1 MGLSKTEF
9 MRGMQCPK
17 QLWLDTNKP
26 ELKII
31 PEQTQRRLDR
41 GNEFGDKAMAMFGP
55 FVEVTEYI
63 PNTKYLDKRKMVQNT
78 KNAMRTGENNICEAS
93 FDYHG
98 LFCAVDIPT
107 PQLSFNSDIAELA
120 QFQRFVVGLGPAHG
134 PVRGEQQQAC
144 VGWLMFFV
152 FLGVRC
158 RRPALSLCEGLVSVR
173 TRAVGCGSSV
183 TGPSFCRRKGSLPA
197 QG

>member
-9 MRGMQCPK
+9 LRGMQCPK

-63 PNTKYLDKRKMVQNT
+63 PNTKYLDKRCLLYT
-78 KNAMRTGENNICEAS
+78 
-93 FDYHG
+93 
-98 LFCAVDIPT
+98 
-107 PQLSFNSDIAELA
+107 SDAA
-120 QFQRFVVGLGPAHG
+120 DD
-134 PVRGEQQQAC
+134 
-144 VGWLMFFV
+144 
-152 FLGVRC
+152 
-158 RRPALSLCEGLVSVR
+158 
-173 TRAVGCGSSV
+173 
-183 TGPSFCRRKGSLPA
+183 
-197 QG
+197 

>member
-1 MGLSKTEF
+1 

-63 PNTKYLDKRKMVQNT
+63 RTQNIWT
-78 KNAMRTGENNICEAS
+78 SAKWSRTPRTQ
-93 FDYHG
+93 
-98 LFCAVDIPT
+98 CAAARII
-107 PQLSFNSDIAELA
+107 SA
-120 QFQRFVVGLGPAHG
+120 
-134 PVRGEQQQAC
+134 
-144 VGWLMFFV
+144 
-152 FLGVRC
+152 
-158 RRPALSLCEGLVSVR
+158 RRPLTITAFSAPWTFS
-173 TRAVGCGSSV
+173 TASMAMCGSC
-183 TGPSFCRRKGSLPA
+183 TR
-197 QG
+197 

>member
-1 MGLSKTEF
+1 

-31 PEQTQRRLDR
+31 PEQTQRRLDC

-78 KNAMRTGENNICEAS
+78 KNRSSNFRI
-93 FDYHG
+93 
-98 LFCAVDIPT
+98 
-107 PQLSFNSDIAELA
+107 LA
-120 QFQRFVVGLGPAHG
+120 I
-134 PVRGEQQQAC
+134 
-144 VGWLMFFV
+144 M
-152 FLGVRC
+152 
-158 RRPALSLCEGLVSVR
+158 
-173 TRAVGCGSSV
+173 AVGKQLL
-183 TGPSFCRRKGSLPA
+183 FKGGVDYFKL
-197 QG
+197 